1 MIQQIR
7 IDDRLLHGQVAYSWK
22 AELGYQAVV
31 IASDQVSEDKLR
43 VQALK
48 MAKPQ
53 GVKLAVRSI
62 EDAQKMLNDPRMEV
76 VKVLVIVESPEDA
89 LALYP
94 GLKEQPLITLGG
106 IQMKEGRD
114 FFAPAVYLSQNAMQ
128 ALDTLVEM
136 GVDIQVKQVP
146 NEKTKYYTELKQQ

>member
-22 AELGYQAVV
+22 AELAYQAVV
-31 IASDQVSEDKLR
+31 IASDHVVEDKLR
-43 VQALK
+43 IQALK

-62 EDAQKMLNDPRMEV
+62 ESAQKLLNDPRMEK

-89 LALYP
+89 LSLYP
-94 GLKEQPLITLGG
+94 LLEEKPLITLGG
-106 IQMKEGRD
+106 IQMKENRE
-114 FFAPAVYLSQNAMQ
+114 FFSPAVYLSPEAEQ
-128 ALDTLVEM
+128 ALDDLIEL
-136 GVDIQVKQVP
+136 GAEIQVKQVP
-146 NEKTKYYTELKQQ
+146 NEKTKYYQDLKK